1 MAKDL
6 FEESQESLW
15 EQLIS
20 IERAKPG
27 VECKFSRHEKQIK
40 ILIAAILNLLT
51 RSLDNLLLWSAKQY
65 TANNIV
71 SGLEMSL
78 ISGNVE

>member
-20 IERAKPG
+20 IKRAKPG

-40 ILIAAILNLLT
+40 ILIAAILNLD
-51 RSLDNLLLWSAKQY
+51 LDGILFWSVIRY
-65 TANNIV
+65 TAIQLTIV
-71 SGLEMSL
+71 SALEMSL
-78 ISGNVE
+78 ISGDVE